1 MTTGD
6 PKQAAILAIVAIGA
20 LGFVVY
26 RILPRPEPTASIPL
40 SPRLAKPDSDEAKKD
55 MPTVVI
61 SNAFWHSKIGD
72 KKPTP
77 TPSGSKRIVE
87 TEGPVLPVSP
97 FGRSLGPI
105 RPDENTGNDQ
115 QLRQGPT
122 ISVTAIIGSEN
133 RHEALVRFGTQEWK
147 VRVGTKIED
156 VMVVAITDTT
166 VRIRIGDREVVVA
179 VGEEKQL

>member
-26 RILPRPEPTASIPL
+26 RILPRPDSTASIPL
-40 SPRLAKPDSDEAKKD
+40 SPRVSKPASEAKKD

-61 SNAFWHSKIGD
+61 SNAFWHSKIGE
-72 KKPTP
+72 KRTTP
-77 TPSGSKRIVE
+77 TPAGSKRLVE
-87 TEGPVLPVSP
+87 TEGPILPVSP
-97 FGRSLGPI
+97 FGRSLGPA

-166 VRIRIGDREVVVA
+166 VRIRIGDREFVVA